1 MLTTRKGKGT
11 QFGRG
16 KVIPEIPTDHH
27 QVRQT
32 VSSSSPV
39 KKLLMEERR
48 KNSRLKVSRT

>member
-16 KVIPEIPTDHH
+16 KVIPEIPTDH

-39 KKLLMEERR
+39 KNLLMEERR